1 VRRNGSPDWEVNST
15 VAGCIRPRLQHAA
28 SAWDRRATRGGS
40 AMNMIVIFA
49 AQAAAASVAGV
60 LITRF
65 GHPPV
70 LTVAA
75 LLFAGLRSERIAPSD
90 S

>member
-1 VRRNGSPDWEVNST
+1 MS
-15 VAGCIRPRLQHAA
+15 
-28 SAWDRRATRGGS
+28 
-40 AMNMIVIFA
+40 MIVIFA
-49 AQAAAASVAGV
+49 AQAAATSVAGV

-75 LLFAGLRSERIAPSD
+75 LLFAGLRSERVAPSD

>member
-1 VRRNGSPDWEVNST
+1 MHSGRDCST
-15 VAGCIRPRLQHAA
+15 LLRPGIVAQ
-28 SAWDRRATRGGS
+28 RAGGS